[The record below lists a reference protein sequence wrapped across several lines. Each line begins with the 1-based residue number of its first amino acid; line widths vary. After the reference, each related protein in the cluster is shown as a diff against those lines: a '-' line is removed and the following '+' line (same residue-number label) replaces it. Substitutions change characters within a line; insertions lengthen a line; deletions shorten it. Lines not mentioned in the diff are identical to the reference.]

1 VRASTARQ
9 THLWMTPNPCQPL
22 ANPTAQPS
30 SWPRHPAP
38 ILARVHR
45 PLAPHP
51 RRCILRPCCPSTPRL
66 PPPTPSYPRLP
77 PPTPRPP
84 PAASAQ
90 DWRGAGVW
98 PDGEARGRH
107 RGLGCASRD
116 LGCGVWG
123 VVRGVWGVGC
133 GVWGVGGD
141 ACYVAP
147 KIPVG
152 WAWTG
157 AGGWSRSPLRPLGAQ
172 RVVIVSRRRASS
184 PIGRRCVECEQE
196 KCSASRGI
204 REK

>member
-1 VRASTARQ
+1 VSHCLQ
-9 THLWMTPNPCQPL
+9 HLSIYPP
-22 ANPTAQPS
+22 PTSVCMAGAMQFSRGS
-30 SWPRHPAP
+30 SEAP

-172 RVVIVSRRRASS
+172 RVVIVCADVRRR
-184 PIGRRCVECEQE
+184 R
-196 KCSASRGI
+196 SAVVA
-204 REK
+204 